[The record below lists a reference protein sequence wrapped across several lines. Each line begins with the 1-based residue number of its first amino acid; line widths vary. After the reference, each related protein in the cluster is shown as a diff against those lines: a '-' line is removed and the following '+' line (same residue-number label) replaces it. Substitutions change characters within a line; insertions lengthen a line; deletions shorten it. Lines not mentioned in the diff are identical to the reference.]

1 MELNK
6 ELLKG
11 HIDTLILSILNEED
25 CYGYE
30 IAKRVKNKCNDAFE
44 LKEGTM
50 YLALKRMESKMFIE
64 SYWSQEEGAGARRKY
79 YRLTDLGKETLA
91 IKKEEWF
98 FIQKIMNSFLGEDI

>member
-30 IAKRVKNKCNDAFE
+30 IAK
-44 LKEGTM
+44 TM
-50 YLALKRMESKMFIE
+50 LL
-64 SYWSQEEGAGARRKY
+64 
-79 YRLTDLGKETLA
+79 
-91 IKKEEWF
+91 
-98 FIQKIMNSFLGEDI
+98 N